1 VVPTYERFKTSKP
14 FKTFKPFQRFKTF
27 EGSAVMA
34 VESEEPSIEVE
45 QVEHSRGENSH
56 QWLFKW
62 RVRNETE
69 QAMRLISVR
78 APHGKFKA
86 EERKLLPP
94 ATIAAGD
101 SFILDMAVT
110 CEEPP
115 GTIIEN
121 AFLILFVDW
130 QENHW
135 RLFVRLQIT
144 VNQQGNPAAATQSIT
159 VQRVGFS
166 GVSN

>member
-1 VVPTYERFKTSKP
+1 MSD
-14 FKTFKPFQRFKTF
+14 
-27 EGSAVMA
+27 
-34 VESEEPSIEVE
+34 EPSIEVE
-45 QVEHSRGENSH
+45 QVERGRRENPGR
-56 QWLFKW
+56 WCFRW
-62 RVRNETE
+62 RVRNKTAK
-69 QAMRLISVR
+69 AMRLLSVR
-78 APHGKFKA
+78 VPHGRFKA

-94 ATIAAGD
+94 ATIAARD
-101 SFILDMAVT
+101 NFILDMAVT
-110 CEEPP
+110 CDEPP

-130 QENHW
+130 QENQW

-166 GVSN
+166 GISN

>member
-1 VVPTYERFKTSKP
+1 
-14 FKTFKPFQRFKTF
+14 
-27 EGSAVMA
+27 MA
-34 VESEEPSIEVE
+34 VESGEPKIEIE
-45 QVEHSRGENSH
+45 QVERSRKENSH
-56 QWLFKW
+56 QWLFRW
-62 RVRNETE
+62 RVRNES
-69 QAMRLISVR
+69 QKPMCLLSVR
-78 APHGKFKA
+78 VPHGKFKA

-94 ATIAAGD
+94 AIIAARD

-166 GVSN
+166 GISN

>member
-1 VVPTYERFKTSKP
+1 
-14 FKTFKPFQRFKTF
+14 
-27 EGSAVMA
+27 MH
-34 VESEEPSIEVE
+34 VESEEPSIAVE
-45 QVEHSRGENSH
+45 QVEPSRRENSNR
-56 QWLFKW
+56 WFFRW
-62 RVRNETE
+62 RLRNKSNH
-69 QAMRLISVR
+69 AMRLSSVR

-166 GVSN
+166 GISN